1 LNKSG
6 TRYSI
11 PLKRNR
17 QSFFISVTNR
27 LKARFVIREQI
38 SSNCNI
44 FIKINSES
52 LREWNSIILL
62 TESSNTEILY
72 IDFILS
78 VSVILLN
85 GRIFISDAF
94 NKKILTLRPGGPLNF
109 YLFNLKDSIQDSLHR
124 LAPLF
129 SYKVSF
135 QHCVM
140 KLINIHTSCVTCY
153 VQSSKLWLTHNKSPN
168 RESQQL
174 FETKIK
180 YKLLSGRIY
189 IFIVL
194 HSLKRRLMI
203 KANTGFG
210 PHNLTISCTNFL
222 TLSAP

>member
-52 LREWNSIILL
+52 LPEWNSIILL

-78 VSVILLN
+78 ISVILFN

-109 YLFNLKDSIQDSLHR
+109 YLFNLKDSIQDSFHR

-135 QHCVM
+135 QHCIM
-140 KLINIHTSCVTCY
+140 KLITYQYSHVMCDMLRS
-153 VQSSKLWLTHNKSPN
+153 
-168 RESQQL
+168 
-174 FETKIK
+174 
-180 YKLLSGRIY
+180 
-189 IFIVL
+189 IF
-194 HSLKRRLMI
+194 
-203 KANTGFG
+203 KALVDTQ
-210 PHNLTISCTNFL
+210 
-222 TLSAP
+222 